1 MGGNVSISSTS
12 INGDVISII
21 SLGGRAA
28 VWQSGELVALR
39 WVRLTAALLTLRE
52 RGREEELQQKTD

>member
-52 RGREEELQQKTD
+52 RG